1 MSTDVNNC
9 HDKAHSI
16 LNYLTTINNH
26 YASIFNKNNAE
37 IKHIADFAFFDYFA
51 AIAMA
56 LSDALNDK

>member
-1 MSTDVNNC
+1 MNSNINNC

-26 YASIFNKNNAE
+26 YALIFNKNKVTL
-37 IKHIADFAFFDYFA
+37 IPDFAFFDYFA